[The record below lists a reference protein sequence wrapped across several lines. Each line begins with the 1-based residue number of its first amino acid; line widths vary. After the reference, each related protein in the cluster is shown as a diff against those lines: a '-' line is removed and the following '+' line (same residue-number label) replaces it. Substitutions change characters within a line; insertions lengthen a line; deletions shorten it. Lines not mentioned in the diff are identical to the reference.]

1 MPWQPMH
8 IDTFVT
14 GVLRVADRRQ
24 ASAAAAGPAIAQDA
38 NTAST
43 ETVRVIEIRNF
54 IMALVWLNTKGE
66 LLLQDTG

>member
-1 MPWQPMH
+1 MH
-8 IDTFVT
+8 IDTLSRAFCALPT
-14 GVLRVADRRQ
+14 GA

-38 NTAST
+38 NPAST